1 MRRRICKSSRA
12 RIVAFAIAAGVLGSL
27 ATAPAS
33 LAANP
38 PTFGA
43 NCQPDGKI
51 SGAGS
56 TFQTNAILNA
66 FTLGYQN
73 DVCGLQPTASNL
85 NAAYGGTDPSLFT
98 FGTNSVQGMVAYNY
112 SDGTATP
119 NGSGAGLN
127 HISCRTDMFSGTD
140 LPYNAAQLTNVNG
153 APGAQAG
160 GAASCPTAL
169 NTGVVP
175 PPYGPAPAGTWPA
188 TGDTARAAMNFPTAG
203 GAVAYAVN
211 LNGVCTTPPT
221 GINLTAWE
229 FDRIMQGTINQWN
242 DPNLVA
248 TNPSLTTGGCTGPIK
263 RVVRRDNSGTTAIT
277 MFTLFGGKTGALDNA
292 VLCGSENATHNNHT
306 WLQIATLSANNAN
319 WPVANGTAPDCVDG
333 SGNAAQPTVVPTAN
347 GSPALISTL
356 DGTTGT
362 NGTLGG
368 IGYAELGLWPNP
380 LPPGVSFVNVQTHD
394 DFTTAGNGNGVTN
407 PGPDSNG
414 QPAFQGP
421 GTPGSASNC
430 KIPVTVPTGG
440 TANGIVGLLAVNW
453 RNDATGPQNANIA
466 FSGAGYPG
474 CGLTF
479 DFVYSGL
486 HNAQTNELAGFTAGN
501 FTPGCQ
507 LSGTAPATTAS
518 GAAQTIPATNPWSLQ
533 VTSVAGFPA
542 TGTVTVDAQTLVYS
556 GLNTTTNQLTIA
568 SGGTAGTA
576 INAGDA
582 VTLLS
587 THSAATPSTPGITG
601 ACLTA
606 TGSAS
611 TITPEIGMTNDQM
624 RTLYSYMTY
633 VLSPLGQANLA
644 SQTYDQLPGGWL
656 SLLAQGFQNN
666 F

>member
-27 ATAPAS
+27 AAAPAS
-33 LAANP
+33 MAANP
-38 PTFGA
+38 PSFGA

-56 TFQTNAILNA
+56 TFQTNAILSA
-66 FTLGYQN
+66 FSLGYQN
-73 DVCGLQPTASNL
+73 DVCGAQPNVSGL
-85 NAAYGGTDPSLFT
+85 NSLYNGTDPSIFT
-98 FGTNSVQGMVAYNY
+98 VVGSSTTVSGMVGYNY
-112 SDGTATP
+112 TDGTATP

-127 HISCRTDMFSGTD
+127 HISCRTDMFGGTD

-169 NTGVVP
+169 NTAVVP
-175 PPYGPAPAGTWPA
+175 PPYGPQPAGTYPA

-211 LNGVCTTPPT
+211 LNGVCPTPPT

-242 DPNLVA
+242 DANLVA
-248 TNPSLTTGGCTGPIK
+248 TNPSLSTCSGPIK

-277 MFTLFGGKTGALDNA
+277 MFTLFGGKAGALDNG

-306 WLQIATLSANNAN
+306 WIQIATLAANNAN
-319 WPVANGTAPDCVDG
+319 WPVANGTSPDCVDAN
-333 SGNAAQPTVVPTAN
+333 GNPAQATVVPAN
-347 GSPALISTL
+347 TGSPAVISTL
-356 DGTTGT
+356 DGTVGT
-362 NGTLGG
+362 DGTLGG

-380 LPPGVSFVNVQTHD
+380 LPPGVSFVNLQTHD
-394 DFTTAGNGNGVTN
+394 DFTTPGNGNGVTN
-407 PGPDSNG
+407 PGVDSNG
-414 QPAFQGP
+414 QPAFQS
-421 GTPGSASNC
+421 PGSPGGASHC
-430 KIPVTVPTGG
+430 TISATPPTGSTG
-440 TANGIVGLLAVNW
+440 NAMVGLLATNW
-453 RNDATGPQNANIA
+453 RNDPTGPQDANIA
-466 FSGAGYPG
+466 FAGAGYPG

-486 HNAQTNELAGFTAGN
+486 HNAQSNEVAGFAAPN

-507 LSGTAPATTAS
+507 ISGTALATTAN
-518 GAAQTIPATNPWSLQ
+518 GAQTVAAGGTLATNGPL
-533 VTSVAGFPA
+533 TSWPA
-542 TGTVTVDAQTLVYS
+542 TGTVSVDGTTQTYTGKSGNSLTGVNPGLTVASGDAITLV
-556 GLNTTTNQLTIA
+556 
-568 SGGTAGTA
+568 
-576 INAGDA
+576 
-582 VTLLS
+582 S
-587 THSAATPSTPGITG
+587 TKSAATASTVGITG
-601 ACLTA
+601 ACQTTTGA
-606 TGSAS
+606 TS
-611 TITPEIGMTNDQM
+611 TITPEVGLTNDQM

-644 SQTYDQLPGGWL
+644 SQTYDQLPGAWL
-656 SLLAQGFQNN
+656 GLEVAGFQNN